1 MKRTKKKLQTKFL
14 RTGNV
19 VLKKSNGAPPKIV
32 NEAGSRSEFIRSRM
46 EKWADLSHD
55 GWRIFRIMA
64 EFVTGFEKMAEAG
77 PSVSIFGSAR
87 VKPNDKYYKM
97 AERMAEL
104 LAAHG
109 LGVITG
115 GGPGIMEA
123 GNKGAK
129 KAGGVSVGLN
139 ILLPFEQEANPY
151 IDKERLIWFDYF
163 FVRKVMFVKY
173 SQAFIVMPGGYG
185 TMDEFFEAITLI
197 QTQKITM
204 FPVILIGRD
213 FWGDLWKWIKKTLM
227 EEHRYIGENDMDFIF
242 LVDSPEEAMD
252 IIKQFYPEN
261 RYTPNF

>member
-1 MKRTKKKLQTKFL
+1 MKSTKKKSVTKFS
-14 RTGNV
+14 RTGNI

-32 NEAGSRSEFIRSRM
+32 NAAEQASEAFRSKM

-77 PSVSIFGSAR
+77 PSVAIFGSAR

-104 LAAHG
+104 LAQHG

-151 IDKERLIWFDYF
+151 IDKDRLIWFDYF

-204 FPVILIGRD
+204 FPVILIGKA
-213 FWGDLWKWIKKTLM
+213 FWSDLWNWIRKTLM
-227 EEHRYIGENDMDFIF
+227 EKHKYIGENDMDFIF
-242 LVDSPEEAMD
+242 LVDSPEEAME

>member
-1 MKRTKKKLQTKFL
+1 MKRAKKKSAMKFS
-14 RTGNV
+14 RTGNI
-19 VLKKSNGAPPKIV
+19 VLKKSNGAPPKV
-32 NEAGSRSEFIRSRM
+32 ANLAEQKSESLRSKM

-77 PSVSIFGSAR
+77 PSVAIFGSAR
-87 VKPNDKYYKM
+87 VKPNDKHYKM

-139 ILLPFEQEANPY
+139 IVLPFEQEANPY

-163 FVRKVMFVKY
+163 FVRKVMFVK
-173 SQAFIVMPGGYG
+173 
-185 TMDEFFEAITLI
+185 
-197 QTQKITM
+197 
-204 FPVILIGRD
+204 
-213 FWGDLWKWIKKTLM
+213 
-227 EEHRYIGENDMDFIF
+227 
-242 LVDSPEEAMD
+242 
-252 IIKQFYPEN
+252 
-261 RYTPNF
+261 